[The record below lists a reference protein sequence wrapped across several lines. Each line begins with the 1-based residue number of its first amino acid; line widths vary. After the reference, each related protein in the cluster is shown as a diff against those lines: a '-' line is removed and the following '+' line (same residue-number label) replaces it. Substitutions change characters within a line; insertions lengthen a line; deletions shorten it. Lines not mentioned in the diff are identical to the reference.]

1 MGGLPHILLAT
12 DLTDRSERALDRAT
26 QLCQDPRVDKLTLL
40 HVVAAGLPPSV
51 TAQQL
56 QGAEIFLAD
65 SIVNQLSHGLRTPA
79 RSIVRTGEAFSTI
92 IHEASTLA
100 ADLIVVGTP
109 ERSPYA
115 PSLAGS
121 TTEKVIRF
129 GSCPVLLVNN
139 RPSGPYARVLVAF
152 DASDG
157 AIRSLAA
164 ALAIAPDAKFR
175 IVQALWPP
183 PVSFD
188 ENDAARR
195 HVEEDKS
202 RLTDR
207 VGTVVKQATTTSPA
221 LSIDTVENNPYVV
234 LSNALRWPDL
244 LVLGTHS
251 KGRVASTASIGSL
264 AQHLLVESACDIL
277 ISRP

>member
-100 ADLIVVGTP
+100 ADLIVV
-109 ERSPYA
+109 A

-157 AIRSLAA
+157 AIRSLAT
-164 ALAIAPDAKFR
+164 ALAIAPGAKFR

-207 VGTVVKQATTTSPA
+207 VGTVVNQATTTSPA